1 MELRLEGYI
10 GMQCRVEKLGF
21 QTVGFQTGMLC
32 VLLLGRSCPR
42 CINGQ
47 QVGHLGWVHGF
58 GVKKS
63 LNVKFGF

>member
-1 MELRLEGYI
+1 
-10 GMQCRVEKLGF
+10 MQFRVEKLGF

-58 GVKKS
+58 GVKKIFQCEIW
-63 LNVKFGF
+63 LLRLKGGGPKA